1 MTMTPV
7 CSCSTRCCS
16 LLRWSRLLDLAPP
29 EAFNIWHWGPYISF
43 HETRF
48 RPTLRWESSPILADA
63 YHTHLDHDSDPYV
76 SRTTTTTWLLL
87 NFVLPKKRRTLISGS
102 TILFWW
108 NFAPLLPTLNKNY
121 GGTFQTQLQNQIN
134 ATWFFQNITR
144 LIILYVFVSFFR
156 TWISKGRVQTTWS
169 EFWAILFPPPSLS
182 ETFSYKKLL
191 WRD

>member
-87 NFVLPKKRRTLISGS
+87 LLNFVLPKNRRRLIFRFLVPRFFFGGTLLESFSHKKRSECFWKQALFTLAAILNFLKISISQTFMKTKLISNCFLGLYS
-102 TILFWW
+102 FCFYKYVAKKF
-108 NFAPLLPTLNKNY
+108 NMAARVKN
-121 GGTFQTQLQNQIN
+121 GCFQ
-134 ATWFFQNITR
+134 
-144 LIILYVFVSFFR
+144 II
-156 TWISKGRVQTTWS
+156 
-169 EFWAILFPPPSLS
+169 
-182 ETFSYKKLL
+182 
-191 WRD
+191 